1 MKGRLWSRLL
11 LYLEGGATGV
21 LQGPILL
28 EHSNICSLSFFPFL
42 TIKDKKSKDQDIETW
57 MGSSGPLPQTPRRH
71 KCKV

>member
-1 MKGRLWSRLL
+1 MCSKVLSCWNILISV
-11 LYLEGGATGV
+11 LYL
-21 LQGPILL
+21 
-28 EHSNICSLSFFPFL
+28 FFSFL